1 MRHRLVLLVTTIA
14 VLPLC
19 AGTSISG
26 QTARS
31 GSGAASAETAR
42 ATPALDPAR
51 ARRIGTVIERY
62 VAEKRIAGV
71 VALVVRGGQVA
82 HLKAYG
88 RLDVERDAPMTTDA
102 IFRIASMSKAVTSVA
117 VMMLVEEG
125 ALQLGDP
132 VSRYIPAFKETTV
145 AVKPAPDAPA
155 GTAPSRVPAKR
166 AITIRDLLTHTAGI
180 SYGVGNP
187 FEADYRA
194 ASALGWYFADKDEP
208 VGAVVDRI
216 AALPFDAQPG
226 EKFVYGFNTDI
237 LGRVVEVVSG
247 LTLDEF
253 FRTRIFEPLK
263 MADTSFFL
271 PREKA
276 SRLAA
281 VYSARPDG
289 TIERA
294 PERGQV
300 GQGEYV
306 DGPRRCYSGGAGLL
320 STARDYARL
329 LQMLLNGGVIDGVR
343 LLSPASVALMTSNGV
358 GTRYSDD
365 TGFGLGFE
373 VVEHVGRAGRLA
385 SVGEYGWGGAYYTKY
400 WVDPAHDVVAVF
412 MAQLLP
418 SGGLDLQNKFRTLV
432 YQAIT
437 DAGR

>member
-1 MRHRLVLLVTTIA
+1 MRHRSLYTLTALALTLLTAPGVTAQATS
-14 VLPLC
+14 PRG
-19 AGTSISG
+19 GTP
-26 QTARS
+26 ARV
-31 GSGAASAETAR
+31 AASAPAS
-42 ATPALDPAR
+42 AALDPAR
-51 ARRIGTVIERY
+51 AARIDAVIGRY
-62 VAEKRIAGV
+62 VAEGKIAGV

-82 HLKAYG
+82 HFKAYG
-88 RLDVERDAPMTTDA
+88 RLDAERNTPMTTDA

-125 ALQLGDP
+125 ALQLSDP
-132 VSRYIPAFKETTV
+132 VSRYLPAFKQATV
-145 AVKPAPDAPA
+145 AVKPPADAPA
-155 GTAPSRVPAKR
+155 GAAPWRVPAKR

-180 SYGVGNP
+180 SYGVGSP
-187 FEADYRA
+187 FEAEYRA
-194 ASALGWYFADKDEP
+194 AGALAWYFADKDEP
-208 VGAVVDRI
+208 VGAVVDRL

-226 EKFVYGFNTDI
+226 ERFVYGFNTDI
-237 LGRVVEVVSG
+237 LGRVAEVVSG

-263 MADTSFFL
+263 MTDTSFFL

-276 SRLAA
+276 PRLAA

-306 DGPRRCYSGGAGLL
+306 EGPRRCFSGGAGLL
-320 STARDYARL
+320 STARDYARV
-329 LQMLLNGGVIDGVR
+329 LQMLLNGGTLDGVR
-343 LLSPASVALMTSNGV
+343 LLSPASVALMTSNNV
-358 GTRYSDD
+358 GALYGEGN

-373 VVEHVGRAGRLA
+373 VVEHVGRAGRLS

-400 WVDPAHDVVAVF
+400 WVDPAHDLVAVF

-418 SGGLDLQNKFRTLV
+418 AGGLDLQNKFRTLV

-437 DAGR
+437 E